1 MKISKLRSILYSVAK
16 ILGDIQAGL
25 KAISKGSFYPLLKR
39 IGRRIYGKF
48 TSRGFNFFK

>member
-1 MKISKLRSILYSVAK
+1 MKISSIRSILYLIAK
-16 ILGDIQAGL
+16 LLGDIQAGS
-25 KAISKGSFYPLLKR
+25 KAMSKGSLSPIFKR